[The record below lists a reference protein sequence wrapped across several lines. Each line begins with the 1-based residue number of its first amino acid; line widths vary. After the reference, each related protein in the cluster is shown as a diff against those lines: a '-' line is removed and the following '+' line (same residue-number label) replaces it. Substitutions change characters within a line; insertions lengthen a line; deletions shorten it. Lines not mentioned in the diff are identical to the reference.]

1 MSMSSSAPSA
11 RMHELVA
18 GSLRVRLSGTDLVG
32 VRWRGRE
39 IAQRI
44 YVAVR
49 DAPWNTIPGVIED
62 LEVSQDPEH
71 FAVTFRCR
79 HHFGEIDFEWRGT
92 IEGTSDGTLSY
103 RLAGHA
109 LREFEYSKIGFNLHH
124 PLEEYRNRGYL
135 ATTENGQALTGQ
147 LPSIIEPQLIRNGTL
162 TAMFDEF
169 RHITFDLDGLSASFS
184 FEGDDFEM
192 QDHRNWADANYKTYG
207 TSMKRGFP
215 FTAHR
220 GDRFEQGIVLTIG
233 DEGSADSLPAV
244 PIDSHL
250 VFEKHSSGLPQI
262 GQLWAPSERRDE
274 RKLPPPVRPDFLRVE
289 VDRVG
294 DVVGALDDAGR
305 LFSPKSVP
313 IELVLSTTPEDAAED
328 ASTLANALRDGVTS
342 SASVI
347 RVVVLERAAGFSA
360 TKVATPAALVS
371 DFVGALRAADA
382 ALPVLSGTEQNFNE
396 INRSRPEYEGLDGI
410 AFSYNP
416 QVHAADD
423 VSLMQNAAT
432 IVDIADSTR
441 ALYPGT
447 SLSVGPVHL
456 LGPNGPYPAGPAG
469 PGEPSVSVDG
479 RQRGLFGAAW
489 TVAFLRSCVAARVDA
504 VTLFS
509 LSGEGGTQG
518 TPIGWVLQRLQEN
531 SPTAGSKVSVSDPF
545 DDRVAGIRW
554 TTNSGSCAVVANLSD
569 EELVIG
575 AEGLLRDSSDSEGS
589 LPDVTIRLLDDS
601 FSRPDAGAS
610 EGEAVREASLTP
622 GATVSLKPYAVL
634 FIKRQMS

>member
-1 MSMSSSAPSA
+1 MATSGSPPHA
-11 RMHELVA
+11 RVLDLVA
-18 GSLRVRLSGTDLVG
+18 GSLRARISGTDVVG
-32 VRWRGRE
+32 VRWQGKE

-49 DAPWNTIPGVIED
+49 DAPWNTIPGVIQD
-62 LEVSQDPEH
+62 LEVSQAEEH

-79 HHFGEIDFEWRGT
+79 HQFDEIDFEWRGT

-103 RLAGHA
+103 RLAGQA
-109 LREFEYSKIGFNLHH
+109 MCEFVYSKIGFNVHH
-124 PLEEYRNRGYL
+124 PLEGYRNRTYL
-135 ATTENGQALTGQ
+135 ATTEHGQTLTGQ
-147 LPSIIEPQLIRNGTL
+147 LPSLIEPQLIRNGAL

-169 RHITFDLDGLSASFS
+169 RHITFDLDGLSASFA

-192 QDHRNWADANYKTYG
+192 QDHRNWADANFKTYG

-220 GDRFEQGIVLTIG
+220 GDRFEQGIVLTIS
-233 DEGSADSLPAV
+233 DERSAEPIPAV
-244 PIDSHL
+244 PIDFHHA
-250 VFEKHSSGLPQI
+250 FEIQSSGLPQI
-262 GQLWAPSERRDE
+262 GQLWVPSERRDE
-274 RKLPPPVRPDFLRVE
+274 RELPASVRPDFLRVE
-289 VDRVG
+289 VDSVE
-294 DVVGALDDAGR
+294 DVVEALEDAGR
-305 LFSPKSVP
+305 LFSPEPVP

-328 ASTLANALRDGVTS
+328 AATLAKALRDGVTS
-342 SASVI
+342 PASVI
-347 RVVVLERAAGFSA
+347 RVVVLERASGFSA

-371 DFVGALRAADA
+371 KFVGALRAVDS
-382 ALPVLSGTEQNFNE
+382 ALLVLSGTEQNFNE

-432 IVDIADSTR
+432 IVDIAESTR

-456 LGPNGPYPAGPAG
+456 LGPNGPYPAGPAA

-518 TPIGWVLQRLQEN
+518 TPIGWLLQQLREN
-531 SPTAGSKVSVSDPF
+531 PPIAGSRVSVSDLF

-554 TTNSGSCAVVANLSD
+554 TTNSGSCVVVANLSD
-569 EELVIG
+569 AELVIG
-575 AEGLLRDSSDSEGS
+575 AEGLLRDSSNSEGS
-589 LPDVTIRLLDDS
+589 LPEVTTRLLDDS

-610 EGEAVREASLTP
+610 EWEAVRDASLTP
-622 GATVSLKPYAVL
+622 NATMSLKPYAVL
-634 FIKRQMS
+634 FVQRRLS